1 MSPRRKSYA
10 VAEHVAGSDR
20 DLDPIVVR
28 FDDQPGRPPQVFDFG
43 EFADF
48 PNLFRHVAGAFNR
61 HSDALRR
68 TTRNGL
74 FRRICQFFAFLREQR
89 ESGVRVDT
97 PNQLRTETLQAFA
110 GWLQRPNLS
119 IHTQAGYYGSAIRVL
134 DELRRL
140 RPGLF
145 GHLVVPRR
153 QFPGVGLTRASR
165 STRKLD
171 RQTME
176 ALRRAAW
183 AEVQVIWSD
192 FCDGQALLAEA
203 RTRLERERRPIN
215 ARDLGEFLV
224 YVEDEF
230 GGVLPRFHP
239 GYDQRLSEKVKRH
252 GGTHGVARY
261 LHTTPETLV
270 PFLILI
276 GAETFANADALRLFR
291 RDCVRPDPL
300 FEGSYLVRW
309 DKGRSNGEQQRQVSG
324 TAASS
329 VPRLVER
336 LLALTERL
344 AAHAPPD
351 EQDRLF
357 LCRVRKKRRRAGLIG
372 NTALNETLR
381 KLVRRWDVR
390 DASGGLVALN
400 LAMLRPAGLTL
411 LYRQRRDLIGVSRA
425 AGHSSLAVT
434 VRYVLDPET
443 ERENDVF
450 IARRQQEFARTDKL
464 CSQPGDATADASAE
478 HSQGVGFAC
487 ADPLHGR
494 SPRARPGELC
504 PEWLWPL
511 TDPGLVIP
519 NDARYLARV
528 LQLQKHL
535 QRSRHEMRA
544 DRFDL
549 VYLPLLELIEAEILP
564 RFGDVDIVDKA
575 EALVAALTPLPDL
588 VTA

>member
-1 MSPRRKSYA
+1 MARRCS
-10 VAEHVAGSDR
+10 
-20 DLDPIVVR
+20 
-28 FDDQPGRPPQVFDFG
+28 
-43 EFADF
+43 
-48 PNLFRHVAGAFNR
+48 
-61 HSDALRR
+61 
-68 TTRNGL
+68 
-74 FRRICQFFAFLREQR
+74 
-89 ESGVRVDT
+89 
-97 PNQLRTETLQAFA
+97 
-110 GWLQRPNLS
+110 
-119 IHTQAGYYGSAIRVL
+119 
-134 DELRRL
+134 L
-140 RPGLF
+140 RP
-145 GHLVVPRR
+145 VN
-153 QFPGVGLTRASR
+153 
-165 STRKLD
+165 
-171 RQTME
+171 
-176 ALRRAAW
+176 
-183 AEVQVIWSD
+183 
-192 FCDGQALLAEA
+192 
-203 RTRLERERRPIN
+203 RLERQRRPIN

-224 YVEDEF
+224 YVEDQF

-239 GYDQRLSEKVKRH
+239 GHDQRLSEKVKRH
-252 GGTHGVARY
+252 GGTNRVARY

-291 RDCVRPDPL
+291 RECVRPDPL

-344 AAHAPPD
+344 VPHAPPD

-357 LCRVRKKRRRAGLIG
+357 LCRVRKKRHRAGLIG
-372 NTALNETLR
+372 SHALQETLR
-381 KLVRRWDVR
+381 KLVRSWDVR
-390 DASGGLVALN
+390 DAHGGLVALN

-443 ERENDVF
+443 EHDNDVF
-450 IARRQQEFARTDKL
+450 IARRQQEFARADNWR
-464 CSQPGDATADASAE
+464 SQPAEATPDASAQ
-478 HSQGVGFAC
+478 HSQGVAFTC
-487 ADPLHGR
+487 ADPLQGR

-535 QRSRHEMRA
+535 QRARHQMRT
-544 DRFDL
+544 DRFNL
-549 VYLPLLELIEAEILP
+549 VYLPLLELIEVEILP
-564 RFGDVDIVDKA
+564 RFGDVHIVEKA
-575 EALVAALTPLPDL
+575 EALIAALAPLPDL
-588 VTA
+588 ATA